1 MTPGVAAKEILMNRK
16 LRMGMVGG
24 GRDSFIGPVH
34 RMAAQMDSKIEL
46 VCGAF
51 SSSPEKSR
59 LSGQDLLLPPERVYG
74 TYEEMLRAEAQLP
87 DGDGMDF
94 VSIVTPNN
102 MHHPVAM
109 AALEAGF
116 HVVCDKPMTLDLDE
130 ARELERKVQETGRL
144 FCLTHNYTGYPM
156 VKEARD
162 LVSSDRL
169 GAVRRV
175 VVEYPQ
181 GWLATDVETTGLKQA
196 VWRTDPRI
204 AGASSCMGDIGTHC
218 ENLAEYITGLR
229 ITEMC
234 ADLTTFV
241 SGRRLEDD
249 GSVLLRFGDS
259 ARGILWASQVAIGQE
274 NTLSIR
280 VYGEKGS
287 LEWHQEEPNT
297 LVVRWPDRPT
307 EMRRTA
313 TDFVGEAASSSTR
326 LPAGHPEGYLEAF
339 ANVYSS
345 FADALSGVLWGE
357 NSDDAKPDYPD
368 VHDGVRGMAFL
379 DAVVS
384 SAGSEKKWVEVPR

>member
-1 MTPGVAAKEILMNRK
+1 MKRK

-34 RMAAQMDSKIEL
+34 RIAAQMDNKIEL

-74 TYEEMLRAEAQLP
+74 AYQEMFRKEAQLP
-87 DGDGMDF
+87 EGDGMDF

-102 MHHPVAM
+102 MHHPIAV

-116 HVVCDKPMTLDLDE
+116 HVVCDKPMTMDLEE
-130 ARELERKVQETGRL
+130 ARELERKVEETGKL

-162 LVSSDRL
+162 LVAEDRL

-181 GWLATDVETTGLKQA
+181 GWLATDIETTGQKQA
-196 VWRTDPRI
+196 AWRTDPQI

-218 ENLAEYITGLR
+218 ENLAEYITGLQ

-241 SGRRLEDD
+241 SGRLLEDD
-249 GSVLLRFGDS
+249 GSVLLRFGNG
-259 ARGILWASQVAIGQE
+259 ARGVLWASQVAIGQE
-274 NTLSIR
+274 NSLSIR

-287 LEWHQEEPNT
+287 LEWQQEEPNT
-297 LVVRWPDRPT
+297 LIVRWPDRPSET
-307 EMRRTA
+307 RRTA
-313 TDFVGEAASSSTR
+313 TDFVGEAASSSAR

-339 ANVYSS
+339 ANIYSS
-345 FADALSGVLWGE
+345 FADALSVALWGE
-357 NSDDAKPDYPD
+357 KSDATRHDYPD

-379 DAVVS
+379 DAVVR

>member
-1 MTPGVAAKEILMNRK
+1 MNRK

-109 AALEAGF
+109 AAQEAGF